1 MTHLKSCQYFADGQS
16 MRRTP
21 TDSQFIIITLLLV
34 SLLGVRTAYSLI
46 DEEELADGVAVVN
59 PIEGTG
65 GMPGRAPASIP
76 SKLIQA
82 KPSLHSMKTMDLS
95 CTENPESAFK
105 VTGQFIQF
113 KGKNCLKNFKQD
125 HMQIVNKSNGY
136 TASIFP
142 FGKGQYQTDMIQLM
156 SGENEI
162 TIRYDTPTGAKFE
175 KTIKVTAPTI

>member
-1 MTHLKSCQYFADGQS
+1 MTHLKSCQFFADGQS

-46 DEEELADGVAVVN
+46 DEEELVDVAAMN
-59 PIEGTG
+59 SIEISGDSS
-65 GMPGRAPASIP
+65 GRAPASIP
-76 SKLIQA
+76 AKLSQV
-82 KPSLHSMKTMDLS
+82 KPSLHSMKNMDLS
-95 CTENPESAFK
+95 CAENPESAFK

-142 FGKGQYQTDMIQLM
+142 FGKDQYQTDMIQLM
-156 SGENEI
+156 NGENEI